1 MTYPPQG
8 PQGPYGQQPDPYGQ
22 QPQQPQYGGGYQQ
35 QPTGQY
41 GGYDPNAQQQ
51 PYGAYDPNAQYGGGY
66 QQYPGGPQ
74 PPKKNKGPVIAIVA
88 ILVLVVAGLGI
99 TGFVAPGFFLSD
111 DKKDSADDNGGGGGG
126 GDDDKGS
133 GADAFIEK
141 LVAAAD
147 GKNKS
152 ELRSAACKN
161 ASENVDGAIN
171 NIDEI
176 SSAKLKDTREES
188 KSEVVA
194 VLTIKVDGDTDD
206 YAATVTKDGADW
218 CWQDFAP
225 GDGTGGGGTD
235 APSSPDED
243 TSTSE
248 EPSTGGGGGGG
259 GGSGE
264 PDPADGEATIDDFLD
279 KMNAGDGTGAS
290 AMICSDSTYGPA
302 IEETAKQNPALE
314 KKPGT
319 LDADTISVSTDLQ
332 GTLNGQDAIGT
343 MSAFTEDDGTWCI
356 YTFFAG

>member
-22 QPQQPQYGGGYQQ
+22 QQPQYGGGYQQ

-41 GGYDPNAQQQ
+41 GGYDPNAQ
-51 PYGAYDPNAQYGGGY
+51 YGAGY
-66 QQYPGGPQ
+66 QQYPGMGGPQ
-74 PPKKNKGPVIAIVA
+74 PPKKNKGPIIAIVA
-88 ILVLVVAGLGI
+88 IVVLLLGGLGI

-111 DKKDSADDNGGGGGG
+111 DKNDSADEGGKGGDGGNG
-126 GDDDKGS
+126 GDDKSG

-147 GKNKS
+147 SQNKS
-152 ELRSAACKN
+152 ELRSAACDS
-161 ASENVDGAIN
+161 ASDNVEGAIK

-176 SSAKLKDTREES
+176 SSAKLKDTREEGD
-188 KSEVVA
+188 EVVA
-194 VLTIKVDGDTDD
+194 VLTIEVDGDSDD
-206 YAATVTKDGADW
+206 YAATVKKDGSSW
-218 CWQDFAP
+218 CWSDFAP
-225 GDGTGGGGTD
+225 GDGTG
-235 APSSPDED
+235 SSD
-243 TSTSE
+243 SGAA
-248 EPSTGGGGGGG
+248 EPSASENPSTDSDGGSGGGGGA
-259 GGSGE
+259 GE
-264 PDPADGEATIDDFLD
+264 PDPADGEATIDEFLD
-279 KMNAGDGTGAS
+279 KMNAGDGAGA
-290 AMICSDSTYGPA
+290 AGMACSDSTYGPA

-319 LDADTISVSTDLQ
+319 LDADSISVSTDLQ